1 MGSVQTKLY
10 IDFNKGVSDSSIVNH
25 YSLNITRK
33 DYNTPGK
40 FDYLDYKISFQKGYS
55 YSDASYFYVYI
66 REETGGS
73 TVFEYYVSSKEHVLT
88 NVKVYFSKQHEKI
101 PLVVGFTK
109 TDGTQYYTYKFLKS
123 EKYSYGFPLTNY
135 FKDNELEAKLKEEL
149 NNLNKKIT
157 FKVGSGTKSNVLE
170 KTSNLPKNK
179 IKVVEFTPN
188 IGKEGS
194 FLFHSSELFKV
205 HSNYSRIEDSILQ
218 EVNYKPFDCIKVYYF
233 ISDHIPVLI
242 EFVDGK
248 TKTYFKRQ
256 DTGGFHWAK
265 DDTNYNNDPSVF
277 YNQLTRIKPELEKWL
292 TYQLNT
298 NHNYSNGNIL
308 VSPQTSNVQNKYT
321 VYTHTPKNVN
331 SNTTDVLYLNK
342 KVEVIQ
348 NKDIQKAED
357 RLERLNGKFIKK
369 IDTYALDVNS
379 NDHLLMKL
387 ITREGNV
394 YYLSRFDRSGVKWR
408 QLSLKDLTDIN
419 IKIEGQINGADY
431 TRGEGLGKT
440 LQRQLGNEDNVQRL
454 LKDISA
460 NINSII
466 VLMERKSEYGGDDIR
481 YVLKGDNM
489 ISPADSSS
497 NTVEV
502 IESKRDNKFFCE
514 KLKDYNIYKHVVTF
528 PGDFALRSIR
538 PTVYIRLYSGET
550 KIKLFDEQG
559 VNGPL
564 KYLEYKNGSELY
576 VYFDKKGH
584 NPIMFFYNGETYR
597 TKDKNRIE
605 WLRIKDITHC
615 NKSNT
620 HNIIKK
626 LEEIE
631 MELENPKL
639 QIELPSRSDSAGG
652 QGNRLT
658 STNQR
663 PGASGKTYNGDHLG
677 INGKPGTPRVGSD
690 LGVSG
695 RTRSEERRPT
705 LQVVETNNL
714 NNQERDHKT
723 QVRNNHQQTDSD
735 SPKTS
740 AYDGGLSA
748 EAIGGGVGGG
758 IAVGGSGIGGYLL
771 LLCAQ

>member
-431 TRGEGLGKT
+431 TRGEGLG
-440 LQRQLGNEDNVQRL
+440 NEDNVQRL

-528 PGDFALRSIR
+528 PGDFALRR
-538 PTVYIRLYSGET
+538 ET

-597 TKDKNRIE
+597 TKDKNQ
-605 WLRIKDITHC
+605 
-615 NKSNT
+615 
-620 HNIIKK
+620 
-626 LEEIE
+626 
-631 MELENPKL
+631 NPKL

-663 PGASGKTYNGDHLG
+663 PGASG

-771 LLCAQ
+771 YNKYWTPRDIM